1 MWRKIVKRGTRAESL
16 LQDPTAPFLTKPVL
30 FLEKNIE
37 AKEYLEEV
45 KTKNGDAYD
54 EMNISQQWIRT
65 FDFSGNEKSCY
76 Q

>member
-1 MWRKIVKRGTRAESL
+1 VWRKIGKRDTGAESL
-16 LQDPTAPFLTKPVL
+16 LQDPTATFLTRPVL

-54 EMNISQQWIRT
+54 EMNIS
-65 FDFSGNEKSCY
+65 
-76 Q
+76 